1 MTGRNGQG
9 GSQNEGRRWQFGWC
23 EFVELNRQL
32 LVNGQ
37 PVRIEAK
44 PADVLVLLL
53 ERPGEVHTKDEL
65 LGLCWPHS
73 RDGASDT
80 SLTTAIRKLRAA
92 FGSGRDEIILTVP
105 NVGYRMAVPVIEA
118 VVSGPQ
124 APSFHLEAGD
134 PIPRR
139 PNWQAQRPLDAA
151 RTVWLAE
158 HLKTHEVRV
167 FKFAVDGVRLRALQ
181 REVTLSRLL
190 EKSLADT
197 RGFVRV
203 MDWEFEELP
212 YFAESEYGGVNLLEF
227 AEAEQFK
234 GLLLE
239 GRVTLAAELAETV
252 AAAHSLGILHND
264 LKPSNVLILE
274 NVDGVAGSLGI
285 KVADFGVASLT
296 QPERLRQM
304 EITQHGF
311 AAGEQPSGTP
321 VGTGI
326 YCAPEVLA
334 GGAASTLADVYALG
348 VMLYQVV
355 SGDFVEPL
363 SPGWESRIADPL
375 LREDIAAAAHID
387 PARRLATAAD
397 LAARLRTMEA
407 RRAEQADREAKLA
420 QQERDRRELERERLR
435 RPWIVFAMLA
445 LVVGL
450 CASLWF
456 ARRAEHARDAAERSN
471 RTLTEMN
478 RFLTEDLLGQSNPY
492 TSAPGST
499 SQVTLVDA
507 INKALPQIDRRFAN
521 APRVSGRLHLTI
533 GGALDARTDFRG
545 AADQFTQAA
554 KRFREADGPLSQD
567 AIVAELRRENTLLRT
582 ARPASIEEAKAGFA
596 AQQQIIAK
604 LHEVSP
610 EVEAWQS
617 LVASGSLMY
626 SSNPQQAISQI
637 NQAIERAKAT
647 PGFDSKLLIALEA
660 RLSAIY
666 LRLAD
671 GAAAERAARQ
681 VIAMITAL
689 DGPES
694 HALLQPLMFLQEALY
709 CERKYKEALAQGDE
723 NQALFAKI
731 LGPQNQLTLAALT
744 MRAETEGAMEDY
756 ADAIRDQLALSTIE
770 RSLPEGAYLEES
782 NLSDVAMMECHSN
795 HLDAGIAHA
804 RQVIAESGEGPTRQ
818 PVFKNVATLTL
829 AECMI
834 IRMETPGH
842 TPGAAE
848 LAEAN
853 RLLASVNVEA
863 MEQTIGL
870 AGIEGNVDAARAR
883 LALLK
888 GQFEL
893 AKEFADKAAPYLA
906 RPEADAYERR
916 AMDRLRAA
924 LSVH

>member
-1 MTGRNGQG
+1 
-9 GSQNEGRRWQFGWC
+9 
-23 EFVELNRQL
+23 
-32 LVNGQ
+32 
-37 PVRIEAK
+37 
-44 PADVLVLLL
+44 
-53 ERPGEVHTKDEL
+53 
-65 LGLCWPHS
+65 
-73 RDGASDT
+73 
-80 SLTTAIRKLRAA
+80 
-92 FGSGRDEIILTVP
+92 
-105 NVGYRMAVPVIEA
+105 
-118 VVSGPQ
+118 
-124 APSFHLEAGD
+124 
-134 PIPRR
+134 
-139 PNWQAQRPLDAA
+139 
-151 RTVWLAE
+151 
-158 HLKTHEVRV
+158 
-167 FKFAVDGVRLRALQ
+167 
-181 REVTLSRLL
+181 
-190 EKSLADT
+190 
-197 RGFVRV
+197 
-203 MDWEFEELP
+203 
-212 YFAESEYGGVNLLEF
+212 
-227 AEAEQFK
+227 
-234 GLLLE
+234 
-239 GRVTLAAELAETV
+239 
-252 AAAHSLGILHND
+252 
-264 LKPSNVLILE
+264 
-274 NVDGVAGSLGI
+274 
-285 KVADFGVASLT
+285 
-296 QPERLRQM
+296 
-304 EITQHGF
+304 
-311 AAGEQPSGTP
+311 
-321 VGTGI
+321 
-326 YCAPEVLA
+326 
-334 GGAASTLADVYALG
+334 
-348 VMLYQVV
+348 
-355 SGDFVEPL
+355 
-363 SPGWESRIADPL
+363 
-375 LREDIAAAAHID
+375 
-387 PARRLATAAD
+387 
-397 LAARLRTMEA
+397 
-407 RRAEQADREAKLA
+407 
-420 QQERDRRELERERLR
+420 
-435 RPWIVFAMLA
+435 
-445 LVVGL
+445 
-450 CASLWF
+450 
-456 ARRAEHARDAAERSN
+456 
-471 RTLTEMN
+471 
-478 RFLTEDLLGQSNPY
+478 
-492 TSAPGST
+492 
-499 SQVTLVDA
+499 
-507 INKALPQIDRRFAN
+507 
-521 APRVSGRLHLTI
+521 
-533 GGALDARTDFRG
+533 
-545 AADQFTQAA
+545 
-554 KRFREADGPLSQD
+554 
-567 AIVAELRRENTLLRT
+567 
-582 ARPASIEEAKAGFA
+582 
-596 AQQQIIAK
+596 
-604 LHEVSP
+604 
-610 EVEAWQS
+610 
-617 LVASGSLMY
+617 MY

-709 CERKYKEALAQGDE
+709 YERKYKEALAQGDE
-723 NQALFAKI
+723 NHALFAKI

-818 PVFKNVATLTL
+818 PVFQNVATLTL